1 MLNKIFIYRE
11 LRYGGW
17 QAFIFVLCVALS
29 LVSLIVVNSF
39 RRDIASAVVGD
50 ARVLHGADIIISS
63 SYPFSPSLNKRLVTL
78 QAEGVAVSN
87 GWEFYSVARNDKE
100 TLLSNIKVVEGNY
113 PLYGEI
119 QLQSGEPLEKI
130 LQPGSVVVAKGVA
143 ERMHLAVGDKIEVG
157 EAQLILADIIKYDP
171 SRPVDIFSLGP
182 RIFASQADLD
192 NMNVLG
198 QSSRV
203 KYLSLLKLDSK
214 NVSTVEKTLKEL
226 VETSGEKVESALT
239 ARSAVKRFFDNLFF
253 FLALISIFTLM
264 LSGIGMQNGLSALL
278 TKQKQSQ
285 AVCCSLGATSRF
297 VISHYLVIVLLLGF
311 AGAVFG
317 VVGAFFVTKSMGYVF
332 AGLLPPG
339 SITHLAFVDIVE
351 GCLIG
356 LAVVLFFSFLPLYRL
371 RLVKPGMIFR
381 ASGTAAKHDLV
392 FWLLITFGVIGFSL
406 LVIRQLD
413 DVQIG
418 LYFMAALV
426 LLIAFISVVVR
437 GTLWGIAKLNFNSL
451 SLRLAERSLVRP
463 GNGTIAIGTT
473 LGAALVLLLTIHL
486 VEYNLRASY
495 IESYPEDAPNLFFLD
510 IQKTQQK
517 GFSDIVDPVAE
528 SSLYPVIR
536 SRLLAI
542 NDKAINLAK
551 ENERRSDS
559 LSREFNLTYRN
570 ELLDDELIIA
580 GQSIYGSDKSNSGKK
595 IPVSILDTVAQMGSI
610 GVGDELQF
618 NIQGIRLKATVTSIR
633 TQTSSKLSPFFYF
646 VFPPRYLESAPQT
659 FFAAVRVS
667 ESKMAETVRLVSEK
681 YPNISTINVTE
692 TAKSVGNILEK
703 LIRVIRFFAAF
714 SMFAGGLII
723 VSSIFATRLSRV
735 REAVYYKILGAT
747 TTFVQKVFL
756 YENIMLGF
764 LGIIPAIV
772 ISQFVTWLIC
782 DYIEI
787 VFRPYLSMTLLLC
800 MLTGLGV
807 IVTGWLSGLSIISE
821 KPGRFLREEAVD

>member
-1 MLNKIFIYRE
+1 MLNKTFIYRE

-29 LVSLIVVNSF
+29 LISLIVVNSF

-50 ARVLHGADIIISS
+50 ARALHGADIIVSS
-63 SYPFSPSLNKRLVTL
+63 SYPFSASLNKRLRSL
-78 QAEGVAVSN
+78 QDEGVAVSN
-87 GWEFYSVARNDKE
+87 GWEFYSVARNSEE
-100 TLLSNIKVVEGNY
+100 TLLSNIKVVEKNY
-113 PLYGEI
+113 PLYGEL
-119 QLQSGEPLEKI
+119 QLQSGKSLRDI
-130 LQPGSVVVAKGVA
+130 LQPGSVVVAKGLA
-143 ERMHLAVGDKIEVG
+143 ERMHLTVGDEIEIG
-157 EAQLILADIIKYDP
+157 EARLILADIIKYDP

-182 RIFASQADLD
+182 RVFASKADLEK
-192 NMNVLG
+192 MNILG

-214 NVSTVEKTLKEL
+214 KVSVVEKDLKEL
-226 VETSGEKVESALT
+226 VDVSGEKIESALT
-239 ARSAVKRFFDNLFF
+239 ARSVVKRFFDNLFF

-278 TKQKQSQ
+278 ARQKQSQ
-285 AVCCSLGATSRF
+285 AVCRSLGATSKF
-297 VISHYLVIVLLLGF
+297 IINHYLVVVLVLGF

-317 VVGAFFVTKSMGYVF
+317 VAGAFIVTKSMVYIF
-332 AGLLPPG
+332 AGLLPPE
-339 SITHLAFVDIVE
+339 SISNLAFIDIIE

-356 LAVVLFFSFLPLYRL
+356 LAVVLFFSFLPLYHL

-381 ASGTAAKHDLV
+381 ASGTVVKHDLV
-392 FWLLITFGVIGFSL
+392 FWLLVAGGSIGFSL
-406 LVIRQLD
+406 LIIRQLD
-413 DVQIG
+413 DVQVG
-418 LYFMAALV
+418 LYFMAVLV
-426 LLIAFISVVVR
+426 LLIVFTSAVVK
-437 GTLWGIAKLNFNSL
+437 GTLLLFAKLNSKSL

-486 VEYNLRASY
+486 VEYNLRSSY
-495 IESYPEDAPNLFFLD
+495 IESYPENAPNLFFLD
-510 IQKTQQK
+510 IQKSQQQ
-517 GFSDIVDPVAE
+517 GFANIVDPVAE

-542 NDKAINLAK
+542 NNKAINLAK

-570 ELLDDELIIA
+570 KLLDDELIIT
-580 GQSIYGSDKSNSGKK
+580 GESLYGSDTSISGRR
-595 IPVSILDTVAQMGSI
+595 IPVSILDTVAEMGDMKL
-610 GVGDELQF
+610 GDELQF
-618 NIQGIRLKATVTSIR
+618 NIQGVKLKAIITSIR

-646 VFPPRYLESAPQT
+646 VFPPRYLDSAPQT
-659 FFAAVRVS
+659 FFAAVRIN
-667 ESKMAETVRLVSEK
+667 ESKMNETVRLVSEK

-692 TAKSVGNILEK
+692 TANSVGNILEK
-703 LIRVIRFFAAF
+703 FIRVIRFFAAF

-723 VSSIFATRLSRV
+723 VSSIFATRLSRI

-747 TTFVQKVFL
+747 SVFVQKVFL
-756 YENIMLGF
+756 YENIMLGL
-764 LGIIPAIV
+764 LGIMPAIV
-772 ISQFVTWLIC
+772 VSQFVTWLIC

-800 MLTGLGV
+800 VSTGLGV
-807 IVTGWLSGLSIISE
+807 VVIGWLSGMSIISE
-821 KPGRFLREEAVD
+821 KPGSFLREEAAD